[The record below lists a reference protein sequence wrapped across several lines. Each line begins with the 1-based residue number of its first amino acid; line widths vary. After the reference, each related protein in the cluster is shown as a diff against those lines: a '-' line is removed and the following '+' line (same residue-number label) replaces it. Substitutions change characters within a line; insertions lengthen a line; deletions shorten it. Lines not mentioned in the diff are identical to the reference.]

1 MRRLRLK
8 LCNLDKFMKCV
19 RIRADLD
26 FSGSEQFLATLSL
39 EAQQS
44 ISRIQPTD
52 VFIYLA
58 APGLSCGL
66 QDLQLQHVGFFFF
79 FSSVVSC
86 GIYFPD
92 QGWNPGPCIASTK
105 LQPQG
110 HQESPWIYF
119 FSLAE
124 YRFYCYCFFV
134 FIPQSNSWL
143 ELSSGR
149 LSWSFLAVKP
159 ASLI

>member
-44 ISRIQPTD
+44 IQRIWPTD

-79 FSSVVSC
+79 FFLQLCHVGSISLTRDGTQAPALQARSFNRRATRKVPGFTSL
-86 GIYFPD
+86 D
-92 QGWNPGPCIASTK
+92 QQSIDFIVTVF
-105 LQPQG
+105 L
-110 HQESPWIYF
+110 
-119 FSLAE
+119 SL
-124 YRFYCYCFFV
+124 FLKV
-134 FIPQSNSWL
+134 TVGQS
-143 ELSSGR
+143 
-149 LSWSFLAVKP
+149 
-159 ASLI
+159 